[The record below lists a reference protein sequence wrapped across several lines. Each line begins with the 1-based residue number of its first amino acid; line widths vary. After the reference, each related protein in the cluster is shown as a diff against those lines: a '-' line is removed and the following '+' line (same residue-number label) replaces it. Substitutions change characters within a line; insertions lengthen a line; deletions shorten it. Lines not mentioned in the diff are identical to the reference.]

1 MNKLYSF
8 LLLCL
13 LTVSS
18 GHAPALA
25 QDEARAAWQ
34 VTRFDVTV
42 NAPPTDRALTARAL
56 IRARNV
62 GRGAGQT
69 ISLRLS
75 TKAEIKA
82 ASVNDATA
90 TFRSTPESRGNLQR
104 VTVNIPTSVAPG
116 AQVVVAL
123 DYRLPVEENGG
134 LAAIAPNGTQ
144 FLPISLWYP
153 AANAVFALR
162 GADTAPYRLTVNGVP
177 GEMIVSSGKATS
189 ATTFEQTLNAQPF
202 FLAGA
207 WDVNE
212 GTGALA
218 GVSAW
223 LPKGAGTDERKQ
235 GEALMT
241 LALAA
246 RSFYAGLLGP
256 APDSPVRLVAVD
268 RGAGF
273 NEAGT
278 VLLDAAAFRRGK
290 VDSTSALLIAEAM
303 ARLWIG
309 GATPLRGEGSGVLR
323 EGLAR
328 YLAALFFEK
337 QYGAETAEAERM
349 RERISYTAIA
359 RREAPLSLTTPLDDT
374 YYSSVT
380 NKGAMIWRLVDR
392 AMGRDAFITQL
403 RAALQAGTSDEG
415 GLTLASVRAALSQ
428 QGGAGVKAILDQGLD
443 QPTDIDLLVGL
454 PQQRGGQWVS
464 AIRNTGSIEVAV
476 KVLATTERGERLL
489 TDATIPARDFGEAV
503 FKTASR
509 IVRVE
514 IDPDKLYP
522 QLDYANDIVP
532 RKELSENA
540 LAEATRAFV
549 RQEYARAESITRELL
564 SVAPRMQDARVLL
577 ARSLL
582 AQNKIDDAEKEFRAA
597 LDETLPT
604 PFALAWA
611 NFGLGEIA
619 TRRGQPQ
626 DAARRYNDAV
636 RAGGEYASTLA
647 ARLARIKAEAAAK
660 TQPPVDDSVQKF
672 IAQLDQVIRSGRKT
686 DIEAQLMPGELVSF
700 VKGIVSSQP
709 EIWQTNVVRTEQL
722 DANHVAADVTL
733 NVKQL
738 GKEQS
743 GTALYVLA
751 RVGGTWKLA
760 DIQFFEVR

>member
-13 LTVSS
+13 LAL
-18 GHAPALA
+18 GFGPAPALA
-25 QDEARAAWQ
+25 QDEARAESAG
-34 VTRFDVTV
+34 TRFDITV
-42 NAPPTDRALTARAL
+42 SAPPTDSAISARAL

-75 TKAEIKA
+75 IKAEIKA

-90 TFRSTPESRGNLQR
+90 TFRSANESRGNLQR
-104 VTVNIPTSVAPG
+104 VTINLPTSVAPG
-116 AQVVVAL
+116 AVANIAL
-123 DYRLPVEENGG
+123 DYRFPVEANGG
-134 LAAIAPNGTQ
+134 LASISPNGTQ
-144 FLPISLWYP
+144 FLPVSLWYP
-153 AANAVFALR
+153 AANALFALP
-162 GADTAPYRLTVNGVP
+162 GADTAPYRLPVNGAP
-177 GEMIVSSGKATS
+177 GELIVSSGKATS

-207 WDVNE
+207 WDLSE
-212 GTGALA
+212 GTGAAA

-223 LPKGAGTDERKQ
+223 MPKGAGADERKQ
-235 GEALMT
+235 ADALM
-241 LALAA
+241 ALAA
-246 RSFYAGLLGP
+246 AARSYYAGLFGTT
-256 APDSPVRLVAVD
+256 PDSPIRPGAVD
-268 RGAGF
+268 RRAGF
-273 NEAGT
+273 SEAGT
-278 VLLDAAAFRRGK
+278 VLRASAAFRRGK
-290 VDSTSALLIAEAM
+290 VDSTSALQIAEAV

-309 GATPLRGEGSGVLR
+309 GATAVRGEGSGVLR
-323 EGLAR
+323 EGLSR

-337 QYGAETAEAERM
+337 QYGAETADAERM
-349 RERISYTAIA
+349 RERIAYTAIA
-359 RREAPLSLTTPLDDT
+359 KRESPLALATPLDDT
-374 YYSSVT
+374 YYTSVT

-403 RAALQAGTSDEG
+403 RAALQAGASDEG
-415 GLTLASVRAALSQ
+415 GLTLASMRAALAQ

-464 AIRNTGSIEVAV
+464 AIRNTGSIDVTV
-476 KVLATTERGERLL
+476 KVLATTDRGERLL

-540 LAEATRAFV
+540 LAEASLAFV
-549 RQEYARAESITRELL
+549 RQEYARSESIARELL
-564 SVAPRMQDARVLL
+564 SAAPRMQEARILL

-582 AQNKIDDAEKEFRAA
+582 AQNKIDDAEQEFRAV
-597 LDETLPT
+597 LDESLPT

-611 NFGLGEIA
+611 NIGLGEIA

-660 TQPPVDDSVQKF
+660 SAPPMDDSVQKF
-672 IAQLDQVIRSGRKT
+672 IAQLDQVIRSGRKA
-686 DIEAQLMPGELVSF
+686 DIEAQIVPGELVSF

-709 EIWQTNVVRTEQL
+709 EIWQTTVVRTEQL
-722 DANHVAADVTL
+722 DANRVAVDVTL
-733 NVKQL
+733 NVKEL
-738 GKEQS
+738 GQEQS
-743 GTALYVLA
+743 GTAVFVLTRA
-751 RVGGTWKLA
+751 GGSWKLA